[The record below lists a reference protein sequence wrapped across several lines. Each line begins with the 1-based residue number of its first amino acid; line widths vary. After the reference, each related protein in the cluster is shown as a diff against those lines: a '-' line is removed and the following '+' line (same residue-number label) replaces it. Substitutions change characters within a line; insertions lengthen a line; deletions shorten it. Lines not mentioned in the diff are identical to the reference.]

1 MILTPASLRARFLS
15 PTALHANAN
24 ALIVGTAVTSVAGL
38 AFWALATRWLPAEA
52 VGLGTAL
59 VSAVTLLANFATLGL
74 RNGLVRFLPSAGA
87 STGRLIVG
95 SQLACVLAAVAFSG
109 VFLVGQPWWAAQL
122 GFLRADGVAI
132 GAFVGA
138 TVVWVLFVL
147 QDHVLIGLRRSVWV
161 PVKSLAYS
169 VGKLGVLPLLL
180 FAPTWAVL
188 GATMLP
194 ALAAVAVVGL
204 LLARLSR
211 SSRAPSGARA
221 RISVRRLVGFAAA
234 DQVAWLVWVAT
245 PHVLTLIVLHLRG
258 PQASAYYYIANM
270 IGYSLY
276 LVTSNIGS
284 ALIAESVHDP
294 ARAASQARAALVH
307 SASLVVPLALAGV
320 LLGPFALGILGA
332 DYAQHATT
340 AMQLIIL
347 SAIPQMIV
355 GISVNTARVRREMST
370 VVVTYVFLAV
380 TIWGGSWFTLQ
391 WWGLTGVGVTILVA
405 QSAAAFILVLAGR
418 TGLASTHETA
428 RAAWAVM
435 ALLPRSLRSRQVAR
449 ERRRLLR
456 PALEACGLPDAPVT
470 REMKTDSD
478 TIVTAV
484 DAGSVELVVKLSTSP
499 SCDRC
504 LSRHA
509 ERVIALRDRDDR
521 GYRELIPRILDLAT
535 VGQRTVVVET
545 LLPGSV
551 PDGVSDA
558 ESAAA
563 IAAVA
568 RLHSGTARTMVVTP
582 ALLEE
587 WIDAPSAHLRGR
599 NRGAGYAGE
608 IDRMVAFLHGGLIGR
623 TITVG
628 CTHGD
633 FWPGNVLMTDTPSG
647 PDVTGIVDWE
657 NGTDIGLPD
666 FDHVHW
672 YLATRP
678 AELGTAVCRVLDE
691 PERLDR
697 YLTSVGSPR
706 PNPHLDPEVLVVFAW
721 LWHVANTGM
730 RSTRQGPRRVWFAR
744 NVLPVVRRFG
754 SDTPLVPGDP
764 RVRHT

>member
-1 MILTPASLRARFLS
+1 MIRTPASTRGRFRAT
-15 PTALHANAN
+15 TALHANAN

-38 AFWALATRWLPAEA
+38 AFWALAARWLPAEA

-109 VFLVGQPWWAAQL
+109 VFLVGQPWWADQL
-122 GFLRADGVAI
+122 GFLRADCVAI

-204 LLARLSR
+204 LLARLTRPSR
-211 SSRAPSGARA
+211 VPSGARA
-221 RISVRRLVGFAAA
+221 RISVRQLAGFAAA

-294 ARAASQARAALVH
+294 VRAASQARAAIIYSARLV
-307 SASLVVPLALAGV
+307 LPLAAVGV
-320 LLGPFALGILGA
+320 LLGPYALGILGA
-332 DYAQHATT
+332 DYAEHAST
-340 AMQLIIL
+340 AMQLIIV

-380 TIWGGSWFTLQ
+380 AIWGGSWVTLQ

-405 QSAAAFILVLAGR
+405 QSTAALVLVLAGR
-418 TGLASTHETA
+418 TGLASTSETA
-428 RAAWAVM
+428 RTAWAAI
-435 ALLPRSLRSRQVAR
+435 ALLPRSVRSRQVAR

-456 PALEACGLPDAPVT
+456 PALEACDLADAPVT
-470 REMKTDSD
+470 REMATDSD

-484 DAGSVELVVKLSTSP
+484 GSGPRELVLKISTSA
-499 SCDRC
+499 SADRC
-504 LSRHA
+504 LGRHA
-509 ERVIALRDRDDR
+509 ERVIALRELDDP
-521 GYRELIPRILDLAT
+521 GYRELLPRILDLGI
-535 VGQRTVVVET
+535 VGQRTVVLET
-545 LLPGSV
+545 LLPGRV
-551 PDGVSDA
+551 PDDASDA

-563 IAAVA
+563 IAAVT
-568 RLHSGTARTMVVTP
+568 RLHSGTARTVVVTP
-582 ALLEE
+582 ELLKE
-587 WIDAPSAHLRGR
+587 WIDVPATQLRGR
-599 NRGAGYAGE
+599 SRAAGYAGE
-608 IDRMVAFLHGGLIGR
+608 VDRMVAFLRRGLIGR

-647 PDVTGIVDWE
+647 PEVTGIVDWE
-657 NGTDIGLPD
+657 NGMDVGLPD

-672 YLATRP
+672 YLSTRP

-691 PERLDR
+691 PELLER
-697 YLTSVGSPR
+697 YFASIGSPR
-706 PNPHLDPEVLVVFAW
+706 PNPHLDPAVLVVFAW
-721 LWHVANTGM
+721 LWHVANTRM

-744 NVLPVVRRFG
+744 NVLPVVRRFD
-754 SDTPLVPGDP
+754 SSTPLVVGDS
-764 RVRHT
+764 RV